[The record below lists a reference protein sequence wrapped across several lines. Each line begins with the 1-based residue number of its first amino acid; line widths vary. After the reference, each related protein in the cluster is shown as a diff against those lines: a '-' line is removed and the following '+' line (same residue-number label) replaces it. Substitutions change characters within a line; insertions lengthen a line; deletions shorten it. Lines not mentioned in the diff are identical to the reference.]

1 MLSLSVRLL
10 PMFVFRRAHASSFQ
24 LEPGR
29 VHYRSKNDY
38 GMKNCIN
45 DSSPS
50 NLRVAVKM
58 LKYED

>member
-1 MLSLSVRLL
+1 
-10 PMFVFRRAHASSFQ
+10 MFVFRRAHASSFQ